1 MIDEGWQADL
11 QPDRRDAIRR
21 RTRRKALV
29 VLNSGWSTQNAE
41 ILNLSADGALVQLDG
56 IGAFPETFQ
65 LRFDDRKKRAVRV
78 WTRGLKAGVA
88 FED

>member
-1 MIDEGWQADL
+1 MSDKGAQAEF
-11 QPDRRDAIRR
+11 QPDRRSTVRH

-29 VLNSGWSTQNAE
+29 VTNSLSTQNAE
-41 ILNLSADGALVQLDG
+41 ILNLSANGALVQFDG
-56 IGAFPETFQ
+56 IGAFPETFE
-65 LRFDDRKKRAVRV
+65 LRFDDRKRRVVRI